1 MRLRKLFPVIVLLL
15 AFTLGSEGA
24 WHYERSVNNGSDG
37 DYLFASGFNVPVT
50 GDFTIA
56 GWVKHTT
63 GNFNHSQHDVLI
75 WCGPESFDDDF
86 AVFIRG
92 WGGTVW
98 GNLIA
103 GFGEGSEVES
113 VGRPFQNNAQETHIA
128 IRRSGG
134 TVSIWVNGVFNNSGT
149 LTDTLTIQHCD
160 IGSWEWDYFQGDL
173 WEWGLWTA
181 ALPDALIASLADRAS
196 PACFPDSLSLYFPM
210 VTFQEFIHEGQITN
224 DGVDLAAQPRTF
236 LCGE

>member
-1 MRLRKLFPVIVLLL
+1 MRLRSLFLGLILLF
-15 AFTLGSEGA
+15 AFSSEPQGA
-24 WHYERSVNNGSDG
+24 WHYERSVNDGSDG
-37 DYLFASGFNVPVT
+37 DYLFATGFTIPIT
-50 GDFTIA
+50 GDFAIA

-63 GNFNHSQHDVLI
+63 GNFNHNQHDVLI
-75 WCGPESFDDDF
+75 WCGPESFEDDF

-92 WGGTVW
+92 WSGEW
-98 GNLIA
+98 GNIIF
-103 GFGEGSEVES
+103 GFGASAEVET
-113 VGRPFQNNAQETHIA
+113 VGRPFQNNTQETHIA

-134 TVSIWVNGVFNNSGT
+134 TVSIWVNGVLNNSGT
-149 LTDTLTIQHCD
+149 LANTVTLQHCD
-160 IGSWEWDYFQGDL
+160 IGSWDWDYFQGDL
-173 WEWGLWTA
+173 WNWAIWTR
-181 ALPDALIASLADRAS
+181 ALSDAQIISLASRAS